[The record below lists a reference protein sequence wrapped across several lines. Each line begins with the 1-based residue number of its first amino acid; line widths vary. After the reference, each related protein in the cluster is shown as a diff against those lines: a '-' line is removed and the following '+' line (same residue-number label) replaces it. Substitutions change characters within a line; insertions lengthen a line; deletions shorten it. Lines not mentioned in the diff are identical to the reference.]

1 MRISMIWYHQ
11 QMRTKTFVIGMSAV
25 VFATVVALSAQ
36 QKPAATPAEKITVYK
51 TSSCGCCKLWVDHL
65 KASGFDVQAMD
76 VSSAD
81 VRAVSKAA
89 GLKEEDTS
97 CHTAKVGNYTVEG
110 HVPAADIKRMLK
122 EKPAIAGIAA
132 PGMPQGSPGMEQG
145 SKEPYDVLAFT
156 KDGKTTVYSK
166 HK

>member
-1 MRISMIWYHQ
+1 MRIS
-11 QMRTKTFVIGMSAV
+11 RFSIG
-25 VFATVVALSAQ
+25 LSAAAITALTLGLAAQ
-36 QKPAATPAEKITVYK
+36 SKPATPAAEKITVYK

-97 CHTAKVGNYTVEG
+97 CHTAKIGNYVVEG
-110 HVPAADIKRMLK
+110 HVPADDIKRMLK
-122 EKPAIAGIAA
+122 EKPVIAGLSA

-145 SKEPYDVLAFT
+145 TKEPYDVVAFT
-156 KDGKTTVYSK
+156 KDGKTTVFAK

>member
-1 MRISMIWYHQ
+1 MRNTRSAIAIA
-11 QMRTKTFVIGMSAV
+11 VIAAAGLAYG
-25 VFATVVALSAQ
+25 VAAQ
-36 QKPAATPAEKITVYK
+36 QKAPAAASALPKVTVYK
-51 TSSCGCCKLWVDHL
+51 TSSCGCCRLWVDHM
-65 KASGFDVQAMD
+65 KKSGFDVQAMD

-89 GLKEEDTS
+89 GLKDEDTS
-97 CHTAKVGNYTVEG
+97 CHTAKIGNYVVEG
-110 HVPAADIKRMLK
+110 HVPADDIKRMLK

-145 SKEPYDVLAFT
+145 TKEPYDVVAFT
-156 KDGKTTVYSK
+156 KDGRTTVFAK

>member
-1 MRISMIWYHQ
+1 MSRF
-11 QMRTKTFVIGMSAV
+11 TLAVSAV
-25 VFATVVALSAQ
+25 AVVVLGLGAAAQ
-36 QKPAATPAEKITVYK
+36 QKAASPALPKVTVYK
-51 TSSCGCCKLWVDHL
+51 TSSCGCCKLWVDHM

-89 GLKEEDTS
+89 GLKDEDAS
-97 CHTAKVGNYTVEG
+97 CHTAKIGNYTVEG
-110 HVPAADIKRMLK
+110 HVPAADIKRMLN
-122 EKPAIAGIAA
+122 EKPAIAGLSA

-145 SKEPYDVLAFT
+145 SKEPYDVIAFK
-156 KDGKTTVYSK
+156 KDGTSTVYAK

>member
-1 MRISMIWYHQ
+1 MGMSRISLA
-11 QMRTKTFVIGMSAV
+11 VSAV
-25 VFATVVALSAQ
+25 AVVALGLGAAAQ
-36 QKPAATPAEKITVYK
+36 QKAGAPALPKVTVYK
-51 TSSCGCCKLWVDHL
+51 TSSCGCCRLWVDHM

-89 GLKEEDTS
+89 GLKDQDAS
-97 CHTAKVGNYTVEG
+97 CHTAKIGSYTVEG
-110 HVPAADIKRMLK
+110 HVPAADIKRMLN
-122 EKPAIAGIAA
+122 EKPAIAGLSA

-145 SKEPYDVLAFT
+145 TKEPYDVIAFK
-156 KDGKTTVYSK
+156 KDGTSTVYAK